1 MARTKKVLVTI
12 DEAQL
17 LDFKEVSRRFTKHFG
32 IPVTLSGLIRSS
44 LWNYSVMMEHL
55 MENFDKTWT
64 REKVAEHF
72 MRLAEKQQMK
82 KEKA

>member
-1 MARTKKVLVTI
+1 MAKTKRVLVTI

-17 LDFKEVSRRFTKHFG
+17 LGFKEVSRRFSKHFG
-32 IPVTLSGLIRSS
+32 IPVTLSGLIRFS
-44 LWNYSVMMEHL
+44 LWNYSIMMEHL
-55 MENFDKTWT
+55 MDNFDKTWT

-72 MRLAEKQQMK
+72 LRLAEKQQAK